1 MRCVRKRNVC
11 WSCTLKVMNG
21 IRNKVSTVW
30 KQRSSVLSN
39 LWIKSKLVVLY
50 FSYTISNLLQWCIDP
65 IKSLWI
71 SAKSTS
77 VFVYWPNLCIEC
89 VLNLGVHKHPWYWY
103 SYYISKYLAEGEI
116 SSAIVH
122 PNCFSLDVYKLS
134 KEGLHGFHHCTR
146 SIYYVLDPTN
156 VWFSCLVLIFLLY
169 TIFHLKDKPKYIIRY

>member
-1 MRCVRKRNVC
+1 MLQIKCRNEKQVLWNVLMFSKWYLKYHTNSWKEFLVKSIRWMRYVRKRNVC

-21 IRNKVSTVW
+21 IRNKISTVW

-89 VLNLGVHKHPWYWY
+89 VLNLWVHKHPWYWY
-103 SYYISKYLAEGEI
+103 SYYNSKYLAEGEI
-116 SSAIVH
+116 S
-122 PNCFSLDVYKLS
+122 
-134 KEGLHGFHHCTR
+134 
-146 SIYYVLDPTN
+146 
-156 VWFSCLVLIFLLY
+156 
-169 TIFHLKDKPKYIIRY
+169 